1 MQKGFLK
8 LQLLFVGLLLTA
20 TIGAKVKLDRVEPA
34 FWWAGME
41 DANLQ
46 VLVYGEN
53 ISELKPMIDY
63 PGVTLERS
71 IQVKSPNYL
80 FLYLKLDKNVKPGS
94 FDLNFTKKGK
104 IVLNYSYQ
112 LFEREEGSAQ
122 REGYNTS
129 DVMYL
134 ITPDRFANGDPTND
148 NMPGMTEQVNRQD
161 PNGRHGGDI
170 AGIIQNLDY
179 IGDMGYTALWLN
191 PVIENNMIS
200 TSYHGYAM
208 TDLYKIDARYGT
220 NEDYLKLSKEAKK
233 NGIKLIMDMILNHC
247 GSEHWWI
254 NDLPT
259 NDWLNYQDG
268 WKPTTHMRETIQ
280 DPYASEYDKRR
291 HADGWFVESMPDL
304 NQRNELLADYLIYNS
319 IWWVEYAQL
328 DGIRMDT
335 YPYPDKHFMAEWTR
349 RVMME
354 YPNFNIVGEE
364 WSVNPTIVA
373 YWQKGKQ
380 NADGYTSWMPG
391 VFDFPLQKALV
402 DALNEDDS
410 QWGKGLVKLYN
421 TLANDFVYADPTQ
434 LVTFP
439 DNHDMSRFYTQINE
453 DFELFKMGM
462 AYIAVTRGI
471 PQIYYGTEILMTN
484 PGTDSHGVIRSDY
497 PGGWAGDAA
506 NAFTGEGLT
515 SEQKEAQAFMK
526 TLLNWRKVTPVIHNG
541 QLKHFGPAFASG
553 VYTLFRYDDEKVVML
568 VMNKNKDEKAVDLT
582 AFKAEVIGDATSAT
596 DVLTGEKVSLE
607 GESIQVGG
615 KSFLLLEI
623 DK

>member
-1 MQKGFLK
+1 MQKGLLK
-8 LQLLFVGLLLTA
+8 LQLLLVGLLLTA
-20 TIGAKVKLDRVEPA
+20 TIGAKAKLDRVEPA

-41 DANLQ
+41 DTNLQ
-46 VLVYGEN
+46 LLVYGEN
-53 ISELKPMIDY
+53 ISELKPTIDY
-63 PGVTLERS
+63 PGVTLERT

-80 FLYLKLDKNVKPGS
+80 FLYLKLDDNVKPGA

-104 IVLNYSYQ
+104 TVLNYSYQ

-134 ITPDRFANGDPTND
+134 ITPDRFANGDPSND
-148 NMPGMTEQVNRQD
+148 NMPGMKEQANRPD

-170 AGIIQNLDY
+170 AGIIKNLDY
-179 IGDMGYTALWLN
+179 IEEMGYTALWLN
-191 PVIENNMIS
+191 PVIENNMTN

-247 GSEHWWI
+247 GSEHWWMK
-254 NDLPT
+254 DLPT
-259 NDWLNYQDG
+259 GDWLNYQDG
-268 WKPTTHMRETIQ
+268 WKPTTHMRETNQ
-280 DPYASEYDKRR
+280 DPYASEYDKKM
-291 HADGWFVESMPDL
+291 HADGWFVETMPDL
-304 NQRNELLADYLIYNS
+304 NQRNELMADYLIYNT

-410 QWGKGLVKLYN
+410 QWGKGLVKLYS

-515 SEQKEAQAFMK
+515 SEQKDAQTFMK
-526 TLLNWRKVTPVIHNG
+526 TLLNWRKETPVIHHG

-568 VMNKNKDEKAVDLT
+568 VMNKNKEAKVVDL
-582 AFKAEVIGDATSAT
+582 AEFKAEVMGDATLAR
-596 DVLTGEKVSLE
+596 DVLTGEIVSLE
-607 GESIQVGG
+607 GDSVQVKGR
-615 KSFLLLEI
+615 SFLLVEI
-623 DK
+623 ER